1 MQEVSFHR
9 LYRSLAAL
17 IFPSMKKELSRAATT
32 SEELYALQ
40 MQARLARARFVGDAL
55 KWIYQKAVSALSA
68 KVVRH
73 A

>member
-1 MQEVSFHR
+1 
-9 LYRSLAAL
+9 
-17 IFPSMKKELSRAATT
+17 MKKELSRAATT